1 MTILFA
7 WLLADFLTGL
17 VHFAQDR
24 LLLEPSRFLFINRI
38 KLDNDLHHAKP
49 AAMTRFSMWENI
61 NTSAPYTI
69 PVAGC
74 LFLLGCPTVIWL
86 ALFFA
91 SFANLVHRF
100 AHLPKAKVP
109 PLVKAVQWT
118 GLFITFDHHHV
129 HHFDK
134 NGTIKKEVTTVRFC
148 PMTNW
153 LNPILDKVGLFMFIA
168 RMLNKRGPNEI

>member
-1 MTILFA
+1 MTILLA

-24 LLLEPSRFLFINRI
+24 LLLNPSRFLFINQI

-61 NTSAPYTI
+61 NTSVPFTVPI
-69 PVAGC
+69 AGG

-86 ALFFA
+86 AIFFA
-91 SFANLVHRF
+91 SFGNLVHRF
-100 AHLPKAKVP
+100 AHMPKKKVH
-109 PLVKAVQWT
+109 PLIRMVQWT

-129 HHFDK
+129 HHFDE
-134 NGTIKKEVTTVRFC
+134 NGVIKKEDTAVRYC

-153 LNPILDKVGLFMFIA
+153 LNPILDKLKVFWFLGRILVGSS
-168 RMLNKRGPNEI
+168 K